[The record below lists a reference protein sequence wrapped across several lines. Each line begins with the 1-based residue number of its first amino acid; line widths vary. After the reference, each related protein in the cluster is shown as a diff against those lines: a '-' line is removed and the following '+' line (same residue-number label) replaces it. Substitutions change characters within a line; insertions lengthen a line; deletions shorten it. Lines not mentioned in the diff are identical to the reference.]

1 MKLLL
6 DANLPPQSAK
16 HLQDLYPES
25 QSVRSVSLRN
35 ADDTAI
41 WNFAKREGFIIVSKD
56 SDFYDQ
62 SILLGFPPK
71 VIWLKLGNCTTTRL
85 EQILRENVVQ
95 IKTFE
100 TDMNASVLILA

>member
-16 HLQDLYPES
+16 RLQDLYPES
-25 QSVRSVSLRN
+25 QHVRGVSLRS

-41 WNFAKREGFIIVSKD
+41 WNYAKREGFTIVSKD
-56 SDFYDQ
+56 SDFYDR

-71 VIWLKLGNCTTTRL
+71 VIWLKLGNCSATRL
-85 EQILRENVVQ
+85 ETVLRENYLQ
-95 IKTFE
+95 IQHFE
-100 TDMNASVLILA
+100 TDTNGSCLIIL

>member
-16 HLQDLYPES
+16 RLQDLYPASEH
-25 QSVRSVSLRN
+25 VRSVSLRN

-41 WNFAKREGFIIVSKD
+41 WNYAKREGFTIVSKD
-56 SDFYDQ
+56 SDFYDR

-71 VIWLKLGNCTTTRL
+71 VVWLKLGNCSTARL
-85 EQILRENVVQ
+85 E
-95 IKTFE
+95 
-100 TDMNASVLILA
+100 SVLLENHRRIEQFQTDTSAAFLIIA

>member
-16 HLQDLYPES
+16 RLQDVYPES
-25 QSVRSVSLRN
+25 QHVRSVSLRN

-41 WNFAKREGFIIVSKD
+41 WNYAKREGFTIVSKD
-56 SDFYDQ
+56 SDFYDR

-71 VIWLKLGNCTTTRL
+71 VIWLKLGNCTAARL
-85 EQILRENVVQ
+85 EDVLRESYRQ
-95 IKTFE
+95 IQSFQAD
-100 TDMNASVLILA
+100 TDTSFLMIV